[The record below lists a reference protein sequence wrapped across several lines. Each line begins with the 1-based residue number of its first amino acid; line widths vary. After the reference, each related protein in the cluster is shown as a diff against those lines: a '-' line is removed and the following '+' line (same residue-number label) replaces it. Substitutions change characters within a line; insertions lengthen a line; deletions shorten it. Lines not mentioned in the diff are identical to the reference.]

1 MGLFIT
7 FEGIEGC
14 GKTTQMQLLAAF
26 LETHGHGCVLT
37 REPGGTPVGEAI
49 RGIFLNSGNT
59 ALTAT
64 TELLLVTAARTQHIH
79 EIIMPAL
86 AGGSIV
92 VCDRFFDATAAY
104 QGSAGGIDMALIE
117 RSHELF
123 CEGLRPDLTLL
134 LDCPVYLGLS
144 RSRARNDAAGLALAE
159 GRFEDKDSDFHERVR
174 LGYLE
179 LARRDPGRF
188 AIIDAGA
195 SIGQMQQ
202 QISACVRMKLREHGY
217 AV

>member
-14 GKTTQMQLLAAF
+14 GKTTQIQLLAAF
-26 LETHGHGCVLT
+26 LETLGHGCVLT

-64 TELLLVTAARTQHIH
+64 TELLLVTAARAQHIH

-86 AGGSIV
+86 AGGNIV
-92 VCDRFFDATAAY
+92 VSDRFFDATAAY

-134 LDCPVYLGLS
+134 LDCPVELGLA
-144 RSRARNDAAGLALAE
+144 RSRARNSAAGLALVE
-159 GRFEDKDSDFHERVR
+159 GRFEDKESDFHYRVR

-179 LARRDPGRF
+179 LARREPGRF

-195 SIGQMQQ
+195 SIEQMQQ
-202 QISACVRMKLREHGY
+202 QITACVRIKLREKGY

>member
-14 GKTTQMQLLAAF
+14 GKTTQIQLLAAY
-26 LETHGHGCVLT
+26 LETLGHDCVLT

-49 RGIFLNSGNT
+49 RGIFLNSRNTELT
-59 ALTAT
+59 AL
-64 TELLLVTAARTQHIH
+64 TELLLVTAARAQHIH
-79 EIIMPAL
+79 EVIMPAL
-86 AGGSIV
+86 AEGKIV

-123 CEGLRPDLTLL
+123 CAGLKPDLTLL
-134 LDCPVYLGLS
+134 LDCPVYLGLG
-144 RSRARNDAAGLALAE
+144 RSRARNDAEGLALAE
-159 GRFEDKDSDFHERVR
+159 GRFEDKDSGFHSRVR
-174 LGYLE
+174 QGYLE
-179 LARRDPGRF
+179 LSQREPGRF
-188 AIIDAGA
+188 GIIDAGA

-202 QISACVRMKLREHGY
+202 QIAACVRFKLREKGY